1 MDILYQVQF
10 VFWISQSPLDQQ
22 PQYQRQKQF
31 NLQQTRQLNK
41 LRDALNT
48 LPTVLPAPSA
58 PSGST
63 TPMESAEKSVTCVRA
78 GTATTEPAL
87 LAMAATLCQAQTAS
101 YLRLRLR
108 QHKVDKVGLPLL
120 RSPHL
125 HPPKDL
131 PLPLPH
137 QHSKLA
143 RPQQQL
149 PPKK

>member
-1 MDILYQVQF
+1 
-10 VFWISQSPLDQQ
+10 
-22 PQYQRQKQF
+22 
-31 NLQQTRQLNK
+31 
-41 LRDALNT
+41 
-48 LPTVLPAPSA
+48 
-58 PSGST
+58 
-63 TPMESAEKSVTCVRA
+63 MESAEKSVTCARA

-108 QHKVDKVGLPLL
+108 QHKVDKVDKVDKVGLPLL